1 MALSAACGGVAA
13 ARNNQ
18 LLSGSENGGRT
29 AAILTS
35 FITTCKRL
43 QINPF
48 TYLRDVFDRI
58 SPHPVNRLDELPP
71 ITGKPLKTPPRTSS
85 PDPPPPNIGANLY
98 VSLPGGV
105 PLSR

>member
-71 ITGKPLKTPPRTSS
+71 ITGKPLKTPPIASL
-85 PDPPPPNIGANLY
+85 PDPPQLKIRANLHLCLPNGY
-98 VSLPGGV
+98 VGS
-105 PLSR
+105 